1 MRYIVKILTLVV
13 VAMLPVVG
21 SAADGRTTAEA
32 CWKEGI
38 AAYEAGEYGR
48 AVESFERIAELGEVS
63 ADLYYNLAN
72 AYFKLGQQHTPGES
86 RPFAGGEL
94 GRAVLNYHRALRLN
108 PAMEDARYNLDIAVD
123 YTNDTEA
130 VPENFVVT
138 LWRSLRDMTTSNGWV
153 VVSLVALAL
162 TLALVMLYLL
172 AERSVLRKVGF
183 FAAILLVVVVVVSV
197 ALAISSRTA
206 VEDDDRGVVVYNA
219 TTTVHA
225 SPNSASKR
233 IREPMQGVTV
243 RLLRERGDWTEIVF
257 KDGEKGWIRTS
268 HVEKI

>member
-1 MRYIVKILTLVV
+1 MRYVAKILTLVV
-13 VAMLPVVG
+13 VVMLPVVG
-21 SAADGRTTAEA
+21 SAADVRTQAEA

-38 AAYEAGEYGR
+38 AAYEAGDYGR
-48 AVESFERIAELGEVS
+48 AVESFEHIVELGEVS
-63 ADLYYNLAN
+63 ADLYYNLAG
-72 AYFKLGQQHTPGES
+72 AYFKLGQQYTPGES

-94 GRAVLNYHRALRLN
+94 GRAILNYHRALRLN

-130 VPENFVVT
+130 VPENFVVA
-138 LWRSLRDMTTSNGWV
+138 LWRSLRDMTTSNGWAEM
-153 VVSLVALAL
+153 SLVALAL

-183 FAAILLVVVVVVSV
+183 FAAIAFAVVAVVAV

-206 VEDDDRGVVVYNA
+206 VMEDERAVVVYNG

-243 RLLRERGDWTEIVF
+243 WLLRERGDWTEIEF
-257 KDGEKGWIRTS
+257 QDGEKGWIRTS